1 MKLYKHLLFLFVSL
15 LVLSS
20 CTKHNHLESFNFKG
34 NVVKVE
40 SIVKTTMPLTE
51 LLYYSIDPETSV
63 SNHMTGNL
71 VLEFNKNGRLIKHK
85 AYDIDGELLY
95 DVDYVNDAMQ
105 MYNVLV
111 AKMDNKDVDDVKI
124 VKDTLGRTKSTIYYK
139 DKEPVY
145 ELNNEY
151 NEYGDIKYTTFK
163 DVRFPLLSQ
172 IKADT
177 TYYDY
182 LQYDEYGNWTEAEVK
197 YVALFLPRQNF
208 SYKIKRQFTYS
219 DSPSKEPLINQ
230 LRTYNH
236 SNKPSSSDKRKVKIN
251 GFGEFMLPYYMQ
263 HKKDDE
269 VKALNDIMLKTT
281 GLSTEYLCSY
291 EYYGDDAYV
300 TFSINTINGEY
311 GVDFNQYTLSELEES
326 ASDELVVNSVINSL
340 NSDVSQVI
348 RFYPITFMDFNDK
361 KVVKYQFYRV
371 GVYDPIPVYVESYS
385 FMNNNG
391 NYITIT
397 LSYQSNYYNLFHDDF
412 NKIIKSIKLY

>member
-1 MKLYKHLLFLFVSL
+1 MKLYKHLLSLFVNL

-20 CTKHNHLESFNFKG
+20 CAKHNHLESFNFKG
-34 NVVKVE
+34 DVVKVE
-40 SIVKTTMPLTE
+40 SIVKTTIPLTE

-85 AYDIDGELLY
+85 AYDIDGDVLY

-105 MYNVLV
+105 MHNVLV

-151 NEYGDIKYTTFK
+151 NEFGDIKCTTFK

-182 LQYDEYGNWTEAEVK
+182 LQYDEYGNWTEVEVK
-197 YVALFLPRQNF
+197 HVALFLSRQNF
-208 SYKIKRQFTYS
+208 SYRIKRQFTYS
-219 DSPSKEPLINQ
+219 DSPLKEPLINQ
-230 LRTYNH
+230 LATYNH
-236 SNKPSSSDKRKVKIN
+236 SNKPSSPDKRKIKIK
-251 GFGEFMLPYYMQ
+251 GFGEFVLPDYMQ
-263 HKKDDE
+263 HMKDNE
-269 VKALNDIMLKTT
+269 VKSLEDMMLKST
-281 GLSTEYLCSY
+281 GISMKYLCSY

-300 TFSINTINGEY
+300 TFSINTMDGKN
-311 GVDFNQYTLSELEES
+311 VLDFNQFTISELNEYK
-326 ASDELVVNSVINSL
+326 SDEFVIDQTIRSL
-340 NSDVSQVI
+340 DSDVSRII
-348 RFYPITFMDFNDK
+348 RFYPISFVDFDGRK
-361 KVVKYQFYRV
+361 AIKYQYYRI
-371 GVYDPIPVYVESYS
+371 GVDPIPVYVEIYSYIDS
-385 FMNNNG
+385 KG
-391 NYITIT
+391 ESITIT

-412 NKIIKSIKLY
+412 DKIIKSIKLYS

>member
-51 LLYYSIDPETSV
+51 LLYYSIDLETSV

-85 AYDIDGELLY
+85 AYDIDGKVLY
-95 DVDYVNDAMQ
+95 DVNYTNDIMQ
-105 MYNVLV
+105 SHNVLIS
-111 AKMDNKDVDDVKI
+111 KINNDDVDDIKI

-139 DKEPVY
+139 DKDPVY

-151 NEYGDIKYTTFK
+151 NEFGDVKYTTFK

-177 TYYDY
+177 TYYNY
-182 LQYDEYGNWTEAEVK
+182 LQYDEYGNWIEAEVK
-197 YVALFLPRQNF
+197 HIALFLSRQNF
-208 SYKIKRQFTYS
+208 SYLIKRQFTYS

-230 LRTYNH
+230 LRTYNN

-263 HKKDDE
+263 HMKEDE
-269 VKALNDIMLKTT
+269 VKALDDIMLKTT
-281 GLSTEYLCSY
+281 GLSTEYLCGY

-311 GVDFNQYTLSELEES
+311 GVDFNQYTAGELEEY
-326 ASDELVVNSVINSL
+326 ASDEFIINATINSL
-340 NSDVSQVI
+340 NSDISQVI
-348 RFYPITFMDFNDK
+348 RFYPISYVDFDGRRAI
-361 KVVKYQFYRV
+361 KYQYYRI
-371 GVYDPIPVYVESYS
+371 GVNPIPVYVEVYS

-391 NYITIT
+391 NCVTIT
-397 LSYQSNYYNLFHDDF
+397 LSYQSNYYNLFHNDF
-412 NKIIKSIKLY
+412 DKIIKSIKLYS